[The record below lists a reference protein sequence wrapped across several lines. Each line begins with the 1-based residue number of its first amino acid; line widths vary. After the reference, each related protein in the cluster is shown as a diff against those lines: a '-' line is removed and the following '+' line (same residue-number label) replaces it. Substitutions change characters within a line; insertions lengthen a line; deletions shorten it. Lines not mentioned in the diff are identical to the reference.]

1 VKASLTVA
9 PLRGVLFDTAK
20 AGPLDTLLA
29 PPYDAISPA
38 EREALYA
45 QSPHNAVRLILPEGE
60 GDARYSNAARAYR
73 DWLASGVLRRDAVP
87 AFYRYQQ
94 IFTAEGRSF
103 TRTGF
108 IGRVRLRRFDEG
120 VVVPHERTMSAPKED
135 RKKLVRA
142 CGAWFS
148 QVFGLYSDPSGTA
161 EAAFDTVAAA
171 PPEAEARTTDGTT
184 HRLWRLTDPQAQARV
199 QAALAGARVYIA
211 DGHHRYE
218 TMLALRDELRTE
230 GAAYGPLFFCR
241 IEDPGLAVLPTHR
254 IVHALGA
261 FDLARVLRGAAEL
274 FTVEE
279 QPLAD
284 AATVRAGLARRGE
297 RAPTLG
303 LCSGG
308 RLFFLSLRQDVDAAR
323 ALPGPAVLRRL
334 DVVLLHALVLERI
347 LGIDRAAQEKQTNLR
362 YVKDL
367 GQALRMAQEP
377 SAQAAFLLNPTR
389 VADLKSVADAG
400 EVMPQKSTWFYP
412 KLASGL
418 VVQPLD

>member
-1 VKASLTVA
+1 MKASLEIA
-9 PLRGVLFDTAK
+9 PLRGVLFDPAK
-20 AGPLDTLLA
+20 AGPLDALLA

-38 EREALYA
+38 EREALLA
-45 QSPHNAVRLILPEGE
+45 RSPHNAVRLILPEGE
-60 GDARYSNAARAYR
+60 GDARYPNAARTYR
-73 DWLASGVLRRDAVP
+73 EWLAAGALRRDPVP

-94 IFTAEGRSF
+94 VFTAEGRSF

-120 VVVPHERTMSAPKED
+120 VVVPHERTLSGPKAD
-135 RKKLVRA
+135 RLKLTRA

-148 QVFGLYSDPSGTA
+148 QVFGLYPDPSGAA
-161 EAAFDTVAAA
+161 EAAFEAVAGL
-171 PPEAEARTTDGTT
+171 PPEAEAETADGTT
-184 HRLWRLTDPQAQARV
+184 HRLWRLTDPEAQARL

-230 GAAYGPLFFCR
+230 GAQYGPLFLCR
-241 IEDPGLAVLPTHR
+241 MEDPGLAVLPTHR
-254 IVHALGA
+254 IVHSLSR
-261 FDLARVLRGAAEL
+261 FDLPRLVRAAAEL

-279 QPLAD
+279 EPVAAAD
-284 AATVRAGLARRGE
+284 AVRAGLARRGE

-308 RLFFLSLRQDVDAAR
+308 RLFFLSLREDADTAR
-323 ALPGPAVLRRL
+323 ALPGPPVLRRL
-334 DVVLLHALVLERI
+334 DVVLLHSLVLERI

-367 GQALRMAQEP
+367 AQALQLAREP
-377 SAQAAFLLNPTR
+377 DVQAAFLLNPTR
-389 VADLKSVADAG
+389 VADLKTVADAG
-400 EVMPQKSTWFYP
+400 EVMPQKSTWFFP

-418 VVQPLD
+418 VIQPLD